1 MPKHTKPTLPTL
13 KSQPRRSRP
22 PVNGKHYGTRNLILD
37 TLKAPSASGGLS
49 TSEIV
54 SKVRKSSGTPIPEQS
69 FRQALRT
76 LVRYK
81 VVQGRRSGREKI
93 YRISNPAAVSASPSP
108 TVGPKAPSV
117 PLAIDT
123 TNLPPHKLAVG
134 EVLVLH
140 VGETHVETVS
150 NVYGKVVLERHPRVK

>member
-1 MPKHTKPTLPTL
+1 MPKRTKPAVTTP
-13 KSQPRRSRP
+13 KPQPPRSRP
-22 PVNGKHYGTRNLILD
+22 PVNGKRYGTRSLVLEV
-37 TLKAPSASGGLS
+37 LKASSAGLS

-69 FRQALRT
+69 FRQVLRT
-76 LVRYK
+76 LVRRK
-81 VVQGRRSGREKI
+81 VVQSRRVGREKT
-93 YRISNPAAVSASPSP
+93 YRIINQAPMNASPVP

-117 PLAIDT
+117 PMVLGT

-150 NVYGKVVLERHPRVK
+150 NVHGKVVLERHPRPK